1 MIDLP
6 ATIKSAG
13 DLLGKAKDAV
23 VGHEVSTQIAEFLP
37 IVYEAQRA
45 AIDAQQREATLV
57 KQVATF
63 EAKIAELEQWAARA
77 EQYELKSVGTG
88 TTAYVPKETISPET
102 PPHMLCTN
110 CFHDGKQAILQA
122 TGRVANGAYV
132 HRCPSCS
139 SEIGVGSAPRR
150 TPVQTRPKR
159 KAWIDR
165 D

>member
-13 DLLGKAKDAV
+13 DLLGRAKEAV

-57 KQVATF
+57 KQVATL
-63 EAKIAELEQWAARA
+63 EAKIAELEKWAARA
-77 EQYELKSVGTG
+77 EQYELKTVGTG
-88 TTAYVPKETISPET
+88 TTAYVPKESVGAET

-110 CFHDGKQAILQA
+110 CFHNGKQSILQA
-122 TGRVANGAYV
+122 TGKVINGGYA
-132 HRCPSCS
+132 HRCPSCQT
-139 SEIGVGSAPRR
+139 EIGVGHAPTRK
-150 TPVQTRPKR
+150 PIQTRSRRSP
-159 KAWIDR
+159 WLDR
-165 D
+165 G